1 MDGLRPATT
10 YRYRVLVNDE
20 PWAGGQ
26 RYDWAAGNLGPA
38 WRAPD
43 ERLRTHAATDDPDPV
58 TFPAIGDFGVG
69 VASGAAGRCQLA
81 VARTM
86 QRLADAVDI
95 RFIVGL
101 GDSICHGPAGPTD
114 HSGDKDWWL
123 AFFQRYR
130 YLIDHLAFYP
140 TVGNHDGSDQES
152 SDDRQQLE
160 DNLFPRTRFEPR
172 AEVGRA
178 SIDPRLCCRLQVG
191 GLLQLVCVDTTW
203 GAEQGLHWFNDP
215 RQRDWLRQAFT
226 GDDVPRLVPFCHHPA
241 YRAGPHHSDLTE
253 QIDARVPLYRSAD
266 VRLMLH
272 GHEHNFQHGCVDGL
286 HHIVSGA
293 GGELDEPAPSRFDE
307 AATVSWAAQ
316 PHCLLVQVTADRL
329 IIRPYRDTPRGGQP
343 QPIPRQ
349 VPDGRG
355 TDEPIVIHRD

>member
-26 RYDWAAGNLGPA
+26 RYDWAAANLGPA

-152 SDDRQQLE
+152 SDDRPQLE

-226 GDDVPRLVPFCHHPA
+226 GDDVPWLVPFCHHPA

-253 QIDARVPLYRSAD
+253 QIDARVPFYRSAD

-307 AATVSWAAQ
+307 AATVSWTSRQ
-316 PHCLLVQVTADRL
+316 CGCCLLYTSDAADEL
-329 IIRPYRDTPRGGQP
+329 
-343 QPIPRQ
+343 
-349 VPDGRG
+349 
-355 TDEPIVIHRD
+355 